1 MLRPAAGRLAGVERL
16 PTAVR
21 AVFGY
26 YAETGVFDAD
36 SLALKRRVDSRVDGI
51 IREGFSAV
59 EEAIAEEFDHDYVTF
74 SYDTKLVLPAKLTL
88 GYLYRRLEDT
98 REAEAVTR
106 LAVEALIDGDMRD
119 ALNDDEYEDFEV
131 DFPTTEEDRARI
143 ADVAQSVLQDRVDE
157 QFADYDDKVRE
168 IYDWAVEISEGH
180 QDEDEEF
187 RELMKQASAGDD
199 DALAA
204 IRDRYKFGEFDDQ
217 PAVFDAEDLE
227 LPYLK
232 TQYDRVGVIYDGMIE
247 MYRAAGFEIE
257 TAFKRSIV
265 LAIIGAQIWLDD
277 LDDYEADLADGQLTP
292 VTAEYLLAD
301 SGEAARNAVVEISE
315 SYLDRARGQAT
326 LADSTLTGIAT
337 EYIYQD
343 GVPEV
348 LPRQLPDSWPSGHAF
363 VG

>member
-1 MLRPAAGRLAGVERL
+1 MLRPAAGRLAGVERV

-26 YAETGVFDAD
+26 YAESGVFDAH
-36 SLALKRRVDSRVDGI
+36 SLALKRRVDSRVDGMV
-51 IREGFSAV
+51 REAFSVV
-59 EEAIAEEFDHDYVTF
+59 EAEIAEEYGHEYVAF

-88 GYLYRRLEDT
+88 GYLYRRLDDY
-98 REAEAVTR
+98 REAEQMTR

-119 ALNDDEYEDFEV
+119 ALNDYEYEDFEV
-131 DFPTTEEDRARI
+131 DFPTDAEDRRRI
-143 ADVAQSVLQDRVDE
+143 AELAQSVLQRRVDE
-157 QFADYDDKVRE
+157 QFEAYDDELRE
-168 IYDWAVEISEGH
+168 IYDWAVGISEAH

-187 RELMKQASAGDD
+187 RALMQRANAGDKI
-199 DALAA
+199 AGEA
-204 IRDRYKFGEFDDQ
+204 IRDRYKFGQFDENPD
-217 PAVFDAEDLE
+217 VFDATDLE

-277 LDDYEADLADGQLTP
+277 LDDYEVDFAEGQLTP

-301 SGEAARNAVVEISE
+301 SGSEARSAVVEISE
-315 SYLDRARGQAT
+315 SYLDRAREQAT
-326 LADSTLTGIAT
+326 VADSTLTGIAT
-337 EYIYQD
+337 EYIHRD
-343 GVPEV
+343 GTPGV
-348 LPRQLPDSWPSGHAF
+348 LPRQLPES
-363 VG
+363 

>member
-1 MLRPAAGRLAGVERL
+1 MLRPAASRLAGVERL

-36 SLALKRRVDSRVDGI
+36 SLALKRRVDNRVDEM
-51 IREGFSAV
+51 IREAFAAV
-59 EEAIAEEFDHDYVTF
+59 EAAIAEEFDQDFVAF

-88 GYLYRRLEDT
+88 GYLYRRVDDT
-98 REAEAVTR
+98 RGAEAMTR

-119 ALNDDEYEDFEV
+119 ALNDDEYEDFAV
-131 DFPTTEEDRARI
+131 DFPTTEADRARI
-143 ADVAQSVLQDRVDE
+143 AELAQSVLQDRVDE
-157 QFADYDDKVRE
+157 QFAVYDDELRE
-168 IYDWAVEISEGH
+168 IYDWAVGISEAH

-187 RELMKQASAGDD
+187 RALMQQASAGDD
-199 DALAA
+199 EALAA
-204 IRDRYKFGEFDDQ
+204 IRDRYKFGEFDEQ
-217 PAVFDAEDLE
+217 PAVFDPEDLE

-232 TQYDRVGVIYDGMIE
+232 TQYDRVGVIYDGMME

-277 LDDYEADLADGQLTP
+277 LDDYDADLADGQLTP

-301 SGEAARNAVVEISE
+301 SGDAARRAVVEISE
-315 SYLDRARGQAT
+315 AYLDRARGQAT
-326 LADSTLTGIAT
+326 VADSTLTGIAT
-337 EYIYQD
+337 EYIHQD
-343 GVPEV
+343 GAPEV
-348 LPRQLPDSWPSGHAF
+348 LPRQLPES
-363 VG
+363 